1 MQRLRNYERPK
12 RMVMMLLKEMQ
23 TEFMISY

>member
-1 MQRLRNYERPK
+1 MLRLRNYERLK

>member
-1 MQRLRNYERPK
+1 MQRLRSYEKLK